1 MNRITPPFSR
11 EEYAQRLANVQARMA
26 REGIDLL
33 IVTDPSNL
41 YYLTGYDA
49 FSFYVP
55 QYLLVHV
62 REAVPVW
69 IGRLLD
75 HPGAIITTYL
85 PEEHVLAYPE
95 DYVQSA
101 TKHPAQ
107 FVMEHVGKRG
117 WSRLRTALEYSSWYL
132 GAHVAHLFEDAF
144 GQRRLID
151 GSLLVNWVRSIKS
164 EVELGYMREA
174 GRTVESAM
182 RAGIE
187 KVREGVRECEV
198 AAEIAR
204 AQILGMP
211 DACGQYTTSP
221 PCVISGKRAVA
232 PHLSWMDR
240 RLVRDEMTTIEIEGL
255 RHRYDVTFSRSVYI
269 GKPDARI
276 EKHAEGLIS
285 GLNAALAAIR
295 PGVACEDVERAWRDE
310 AAKFGLKKAARIGY
324 SIGIAYPPDNG
335 EDTLSLRPGDTTE
348 LKAGMCLHLIPGIY
362 EPDYSILLSEPL
374 HVTERGAET
383 FCRLER
389 KLFVH

>member
-1 MNRITPPFSR
+1 
-11 EEYAQRLANVQARMA
+11 
-26 REGIDLL
+26 
-33 IVTDPSNL
+33 
-41 YYLTGYDA
+41 
-49 FSFYVP
+49 
-55 QYLLVHV
+55 
-62 REAVPVW
+62 
-69 IGRLLD
+69 
-75 HPGAIITTYL
+75 
-85 PEEHVLAYPE
+85 
-95 DYVQSA
+95 
-101 TKHPAQ
+101 
-107 FVMEHVGKRG
+107 MEHVGKRG
-117 WSRLRTALEYSSWYL
+117 WSRLRTALEYSRWYL